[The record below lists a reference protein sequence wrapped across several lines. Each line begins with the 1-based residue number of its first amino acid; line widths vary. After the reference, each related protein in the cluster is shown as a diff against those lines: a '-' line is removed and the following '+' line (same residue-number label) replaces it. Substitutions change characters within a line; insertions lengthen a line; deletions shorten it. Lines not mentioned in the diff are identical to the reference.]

1 MDRKTQMAC
10 WLYNLNDVEGFK
22 VVMKSEGIVL
32 DVDFD
37 DDSQVNSMTTL
48 ITSRIQQLESGTIL
62 MSFPDDIRSFTYLR
76 LAAAMS
82 MHGKSWYA
90 QKETEIFSKRIQS
103 LTASDIISFVNG
115 IMTKEQSIDIVSS
128 NDDVNYQRDYN
139 RSRSKIKSKWYRFP
153 ELMPSRKFTVS
164 KGWIYTYIDEIIPGI
179 VKTFKD
185 SLESSVN
192 DASKKFAS
200 NNSPVIAA
208 YANMLDSMIDVPTV
222 PDGSSVS
229 DIISI
234 SPSCMRILD
243 SNISKGVD
251 IGYIGHLILSFYLKT
266 YMSRD
271 DLVEYFYRRN
281 PSNVSTY
288 SSVDSYLSARH
299 ELDYIFKQMY
309 GELGGGTNYA
319 SFACKRIADEGYC
332 PFASMNGSNPD
343 DCHDRVMGLISMA
356 ETVVPID
363 DATMNRI
370 VAAISNIAAKGH
382 VSRAC
387 GMEFQSRF
395 DQASIESFKNS
406 RMIGSKKYV
415 AHPVKAY
422 LDDALKVKNP
432 PENSRDRPASEAS
445 ESNER

>member
-1 MDRKTQMAC
+1 MDRKTEMAC

-22 VVMKSEGIVL
+22 AVMKSEGIVL

-37 DDSQVNSMTTL
+37 DDSQVNSVTTL

-62 MSFPDDIRSFTYLR
+62 MSFPDDVRSFTYLR

-82 MHGKSWYA
+82 RHGKSWHA

-103 LTASDIISFVNG
+103 LPVGDIILFVND
-115 IMTKEQSIDIVSS
+115 IITKEQSIEIASS
-128 NDDVNYQRDYN
+128 KDDVNYQRDYN
-139 RSRSKIKSKWYRFP
+139 RSRSRVKVKWYRFS
-153 ELMPSRKFTVS
+153 ELMPPRKFTVS
-164 KGWIYTYIDEIIPGI
+164 KGWIYTCIDDIVPGI
-179 VKTFKD
+179 VKIFKD

-200 NNSPVIAA
+200 NKSPVIAA

-222 PDGSSVS
+222 PDGSSIA

-234 SPSCMRILD
+234 SPSCMRVLD
-243 SNISKGVD
+243 SNISKGID
-251 IGYIGHLILSFYLKT
+251 IGYFGHLILSFYLKT
-266 YMSRD
+266 YMPRD

-288 SSVDSYLSARH
+288 PSVDSYLSARH

-332 PFASMNGSNPD
+332 PFSSMNGSNPD
-343 DCHDRVMGLISMA
+343 DCHDRVAGLIAMA
-356 ETVVPID
+356 EIITSID

-370 VAAISNIAAKGH
+370 VASISNIAAKGH
-382 VSRAC
+382 ASRAC

-395 DQASIESFKNS
+395 DNTAIESFRNA
-406 RMIGSKKYV
+406 RMVGSKKYI

-422 LDDALKVKNP
+422 LDDALKIKTN
-432 PENSRDRPASEAS
+432 A